1 MFLGHYSGESIAHS
15 FGLVNSG
22 VNLRDGKMKESSLF
36 KSLVA
41 TIVVIVLNGP
51 AVVLAGT
58 PSYIED
64 AKASVSYA
72 DLNLENE
79 ESVQVLYRRLQYA
92 SKEVCGV
99 SWLKIAGS
107 IGRRQFQQCYRE
119 TLSNAVDKIDNEDLT
134 RIHAG

>member
-1 MFLGHYSGESIAHS
+1 
-15 FGLVNSG
+15 
-22 VNLRDGKMKESSLF
+22 MKESKLF

-41 TIVVIVLNGP
+41 TFVVIVLGGP

-64 AKASVSYA
+64 AKATVSYA

-79 ESVQVLYRRLQYA
+79 ESVRVLYRRLQRA
-92 SKEVCGV
+92 SKEVCGG
-99 SWLKIAGS
+99 GS
-107 IGRRQFQQCYRE
+107 LRHSRSIIMKSSRLQCYRE
-119 TLSNAVDKIDNEDLT
+119 TLSNAVDNIDNEDLT

>member
-1 MFLGHYSGESIAHS
+1 
-15 FGLVNSG
+15 
-22 VNLRDGKMKESSLF
+22 MKESKLF

-41 TIVVIVLNGP
+41 TFVIIVLSGP
-51 AVVLAGT
+51 ADVLAGT

-64 AKASVSYA
+64 AKATVSYG

-79 ESVQVLYRRLQYA
+79 EGVRVLYRRLQRA

-99 SWLKIAGS
+99 TSPRIAGS
-107 IGRRQFQQCYRE
+107 IGHLQGTKQCYRE
-119 TLSNAVDKIDNEDLT
+119 ALSNAVDKIDNEDLT